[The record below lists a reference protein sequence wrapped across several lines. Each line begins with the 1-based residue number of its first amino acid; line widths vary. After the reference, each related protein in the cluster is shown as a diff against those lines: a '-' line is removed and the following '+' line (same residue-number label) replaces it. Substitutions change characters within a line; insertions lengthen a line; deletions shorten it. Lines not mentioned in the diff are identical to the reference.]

1 MSNER
6 AVESPLYR
14 PAPGLMLAIVA
25 TLGWTA
31 VTLLSLLLDWD
42 YLAPGYR
49 TIGDDISA
57 AGAQIWGLP
66 WLLAL
71 LTAASTLV
79 TALLFIR
86 QLRGRRPGLMFTI
99 TAALAFSA
107 LLLLLAPPGADFQV
121 RYYHGPGDRTM
132 VLFTGHR
139 TPLFRYSESHE
150 ESTLYGEGYK
160 DSRHFVCL
168 TDRTWKVGVIRVSR
182 SLFPILD
189 KENQQRILESQCRER

>member
-1 MSNER
+1 MSDER
-6 AVESPLYR
+6 TVESPLYR
-14 PAPGLMLAIVA
+14 PAPGLILAIVA

-31 VTLLSLLLDWD
+31 LTLMSLLLDWD
-42 YLAPGYR
+42 YVAPGYR
-49 TIGDDISA
+49 TVGDDISA

-71 LTAASTLV
+71 LMAASVILV
-79 TALLFIR
+79 MILFIR
-86 QLRGRRPGLMFTI
+86 QLRGRRPGLIFTL
-99 TAALAFSA
+99 TTGLALCA
-107 LLLLLAPPGADFQV
+107 LLLLLAPPAVDFQV

-139 TPLFRYSESHE
+139 TPLFRYTESHE
-150 ESTLYGEGYK
+150 ESTLYGEGDG

-189 KENQQRILESQCRER
+189 KENQQHILESQCRER

>member
-25 TLGWTA
+25 TLGWAA

-66 WLLAL
+66 GGFERQTRCLLY
-71 LTAASTLV
+71 TSPSP
-79 TALLFIR
+79 R
-86 QLRGRRPGLMFTI
+86 
-99 TAALAFSA
+99 
-107 LLLLLAPPGADFQV
+107 D
-121 RYYHGPGDRTM
+121 
-132 VLFTGHR
+132 
-139 TPLFRYSESHE
+139 
-150 ESTLYGEGYK
+150 
-160 DSRHFVCL
+160 
-168 TDRTWKVGVIRVSR
+168 
-182 SLFPILD
+182 
-189 KENQQRILESQCRER
+189 

>member
-1 MSNER
+1 MSDER
-6 AVESPLYR
+6 TVESPLYR
-14 PAPGLMLAIVA
+14 PAPGLILAIVA

-31 VTLLSLLLDWD
+31 LTLMSLLLDWD
-42 YLAPGYR
+42 YVAPGYR
-49 TIGDDISA
+49 TVGDDISA

-71 LTAASTLV
+71 LMAASVILV
-79 TALLFIR
+79 MILFIR
-86 QLRGRRPGLMFTI
+86 QLRGRRPGLIFTL
-99 TAALAFSA
+99 TTGLALCA
-107 LLLLLAPPGADFQV
+107 LLLLLAPPAVDFQV

-139 TPLFRYSESHE
+139 TPLFRYTESHE
-150 ESTLYGEGYK
+150 ESTLYGEG
-160 DSRHFVCL
+160 DGDTRHFVCL

-189 KENQQRILESQCRER
+189 KENQQRILESQCQER

>member
-1 MSNER
+1 MSSER
-6 AVESPLYR
+6 TVESPLYR
-14 PAPGLMLAIVA
+14 PAPGLILAIVA

-31 VTLLSLLLDWD
+31 LTLLSLLLDWD

-49 TIGDDISA
+49 TVGNDISA

-71 LTAASTLV
+71 LMAACAIV
-79 TALLFIR
+79 TTLLFIR
-86 QLRGRRPGLMFTI
+86 QLRGRRSGLIFTV
-99 TAALAFSA
+99 TVTLVLSA
-107 LLLLLAPPGADFQV
+107 LLLLLAPPVVDFQV

-139 TPLFRYSESHE
+139 TPLFRYSESYE
-150 ESTLYGEGYK
+150 ESTLYGESYR

-168 TDRTWKVGVIRVSR
+168 TDRTWKIGVVRVSR

>member
-1 MSNER
+1 MSDER
-6 AVESPLYR
+6 TVESPLYR
-14 PAPGLMLAIVA
+14 PAPGLILAIVA

-31 VTLLSLLLDWD
+31 LTLMSLLLDWD
-42 YLAPGYR
+42 YVAPGYR
-49 TIGDDISA
+49 TVGDDISA

-71 LTAASTLV
+71 LMAASVILV
-79 TALLFIR
+79 MILFIR
-86 QLRGRRPGLMFTI
+86 QLRGRRPGLIFTL
-99 TAALAFSA
+99 TTGLALCA
-107 LLLLLAPPGADFQV
+107 LLLLLAPPAVDFQV

-139 TPLFRYSESHE
+139 TPLFRYTESHE
-150 ESTLYGEGYK
+150 ESTLYGEG
-160 DSRHFVCL
+160 DGDTRHFVCL

-189 KENQQRILESQCRER
+189 KENQQHILESQCQER

>member
-1 MSNER
+1 MSDER
-6 AVESPLYR
+6 TVESPLYR
-14 PAPGLMLAIVA
+14 PAPGLILAIVA

-31 VTLLSLLLDWD
+31 LTLMSLLLDWD
-42 YLAPGYR
+42 YVAPGYR
-49 TIGDDISA
+49 TVGDDISA

-71 LTAASTLV
+71 LMAASVILV
-79 TALLFIR
+79 MILFIR
-86 QLRGRRPGLMFTI
+86 QLRGRRPGLIFTL
-99 TAALAFSA
+99 TTGLALCA
-107 LLLLLAPPGADFQV
+107 LLLLLAPPAVDFQV

-139 TPLFRYSESHE
+139 TPLFRYTESHE
-150 ESTLYGEGYK
+150 ESTLYGEGDG

>member
-1 MSNER
+1 MSDER
-6 AVESPLYR
+6 TVESPLYR
-14 PAPGLMLAIVA
+14 PAPGLILAIVA

-31 VTLLSLLLDWD
+31 LTLMSLLLDWD
-42 YLAPGYR
+42 YVAPGYR
-49 TIGDDISA
+49 TVGDDISA

-71 LTAASTLV
+71 LMAASVILV
-79 TALLFIR
+79 MILFIR
-86 QLRGRRPGLMFTI
+86 QLRGRRPGLIFTL
-99 TAALAFSA
+99 TTGLALCA
-107 LLLLLAPPGADFQV
+107 LLLLLAPPAVDFQV

-139 TPLFRYSESHE
+139 TPLFRYTESHE
-150 ESTLYGEGYK
+150 ESTLYGEG
-160 DSRHFVCL
+160 DGDTRHFVCL